1 MKKRI
6 NTFTGIMK
14 GLFAL
19 ENNGLALAISCF
31 FPLILSCSSIDCPMN
46 NRVYTQYS
54 LRTPDGEVDTLKMV
68 CTISTNRTDGSDSVL
83 INKDI
88 NITQFSLPISNAQ
101 PRDSFFVDLSP
112 ETAASEILSA
122 KAFAAETRK
131 AQSTIDT
138 IVVSKED
145 HMHFESTDCAA
156 SYFHNITNVST
167 THHAIDSVVIKKP
180 EVTYDTSKNHF
191 YIYFTPRR

>member
-1 MKKRI
+1 
-6 NTFTGIMK
+6 MK

-19 ENNGLALAISCF
+19 ENNGLALAISCLF
-31 FPLILSCSSIDCPMN
+31 HLILSCSSIDCPMN

-112 ETAASEILSA
+112 ETTASEILSA

-145 HMHFESTDCAA
+145 HMHC
-156 SYFHNITNVST
+156 
-167 THHAIDSVVIKKP
+167 
-180 EVTYDTSKNHF
+180 
-191 YIYFTPRR
+191 